1 MNEKTAIKKGP
12 TQLDMIA
19 FASRHAI
26 RLGWEL
32 CAITP
37 ITKETGY
44 AICKRPM
51 PAGATGEYSTH
62 LVSMGS
68 NKEGEVNVEFIS
80 GHYDMNYG
88 EALRNYQSRIADVH
102 NYLSRVSGEI
112 KYLSKEG

>member
-1 MNEKTAIKKGP
+1 MNQQIPLEKGL

-37 ITKETGY
+37 ITRETGY
-44 AICKRPM
+44 AICRRPM

-62 LVSMGS
+62 LVSVVS
-68 NKEGEVNVEFIS
+68 NKEGEVTAEFIS
-80 GHYDMNYG
+80 GHYDMKYSL
-88 EALRNYQSRIADVH
+88 AVR
-102 NYLSRVSGEI
+102 NYLSRVSDEI
-112 KYLSKEG
+112 KYLAREY

>member
-1 MNEKTAIKKGP
+1 MNQQITLEKGP
-12 TQLDMIA
+12 NQLDMIA

-37 ITKETGY
+37 ITRETGY

-51 PAGATGEYSTH
+51 PDGATGEYSTH

-68 NKEGEVNVEFIS
+68 NKDGEVSVEFIS
-80 GHYDMNYG
+80 GHYDMKYSL
-88 EALRNYQSRIADVH
+88 AMR
-102 NYLSRVSGEI
+102 NYLSRVSDEI
-112 KYLSKEG
+112 KYLSREY

>member
-1 MNEKTAIKKGP
+1 MNQQITIEKGP
-12 TQLDMIA
+12 NQLDMIA
-19 FASRHAI
+19 FASRHATQ
-26 RLGWEL
+26 LGWEL

-68 NKEGEVNVEFIS
+68 NKEDGVAVEFIS
-80 GHYDMNYG
+80 GHYDMKYSL
-88 EALRNYQSRIADVH
+88 AMR
-102 NYLSRVSGEI
+102 NYLSRVSDEI
-112 KYLSKEG
+112 KYLSREY

>member
-1 MNEKTAIKKGP
+1 MNQQIPLEKGL

-19 FASRHAI
+19 FASRQAI

-37 ITKETGY
+37 ITTETGY

-62 LVSMGS
+62 LVSVVSNGAGS
-68 NKEGEVNVEFIS
+68 FCVEFIS
-80 GHYDMNYG
+80 GHYDMKYSL
-88 EALRNYQSRIADVH
+88 AMR
-102 NYLSRVSGEI
+102 NYLSRVADEI
-112 KYLSKEG
+112 KHSTREY

>member
-1 MNEKTAIKKGP
+1 MNQKIGIEKGP

-37 ITKETGY
+37 ITTETGY

-51 PAGATGEYSTH
+51 PSGATGEYSTH
-62 LVSMGS
+62 LVHMITDKNGRLHLS
-68 NKEGEVNVEFIS
+68 FIS
-80 GHYDMNYG
+80 GCYDMKYSDAVG
-88 EALRNYQSRIADVH
+88 
-102 NYLSRVSGEI
+102 NYLSRVSDEI
-112 KYLSKEG
+112 KYLAREY

>member
-1 MNEKTAIKKGP
+1 
-12 TQLDMIA
+12 MIA

-37 ITKETGY
+37 ITRETGY
-44 AICKRPM
+44 AICKRPI

-68 NKEGEVNVEFIS
+68 NKEDGVSVEFIS
-80 GHYDMNYG
+80 GHYDMKYSL
-88 EALRNYQSRIADVH
+88 AMR
-102 NYLSRVSGEI
+102 NYLSRVADEI
-112 KYLSKEG
+112 KYLSREY

>member
-1 MNEKTAIKKGP
+1 MNQQIAIEKGL

-19 FASRHAI
+19 FASRHATQ
-26 RLGWEL
+26 LGWEL

-62 LVSMGS
+62 LVSMVSNGAGS
-68 NKEGEVNVEFIS
+68 FYAEFIS
-80 GHYDMNYG
+80 GHYDMKYSL
-88 EALRNYQSRIADVH
+88 AMRNYQSRIAD
-102 NYLSRVSGEI
+102 EI
-112 KYLSKEG
+112 KYLAREY

>member
-1 MNEKTAIKKGP
+1 MNQKIAIEKGP

-37 ITKETGY
+37 ITRETGY

-68 NKEGEVNVEFIS
+68 NGEDGVAVEFIS
-80 GHYDMNYG
+80 GHYDMKYSL
-88 EALRNYQSRIADVH
+88 AMRNYQSRIAD
-102 NYLSRVSGEI
+102 EI
-112 KYLSKEG
+112 KYLAKEY

>member
-1 MNEKTAIKKGP
+1 MNQKTALEKGL

-19 FASRHAI
+19 FASRHAV

-62 LVSMGS
+62 LVSVVS
-68 NKEGEVNVEFIS
+68 NKEGEVTAEFIS
-80 GHYDMNYG
+80 GHYDMKYSL
-88 EALRNYQSRIADVH
+88 AMR
-102 NYLSRVSGEI
+102 NYLSRVSDEI
-112 KYLSKEG
+112 KYLAREY